1 MTLTITDKIMRSDV
15 TPHTAELRASRQVT
29 PGVSWLPQRLM
40 DRDAAITAMTL
51 ADLVSADCGIG
62 LAVGPRWPKVDD
74 LAAELGLSGPNAV
87 VRASE
92 PPARSQP
99 AGVSGTAGAVLCAH
113 ADEDGRGAHW
123 LEPGETCGRQ
133 QAPDLLDSP
142 CMRQVRAYLDQLGAG
157 AEPEAALDPAR
168 RTALR
173 SELKRLQQARG
184 AWDATARACVCALGV
199 CSRGDFADHAGES
212 EGCMVCADLDPDQAR
227 LRGLCSGAYAPGR
240 ASGERR

>member
-15 TPHTAELRASRQVT
+15 TPHTAELRHFAGQVT
-29 PGVSWLPQRLM
+29 PGGCPGSPQRLM

-51 ADLVSADCGIG
+51 ADLVSADGCIG
-62 LAVGPRWPKVDD
+62 LADDPRWPKVDD

-99 AGVSGTAGAVLCAH
+99 ADVSGTAGAVLCAH

-142 CMRQVRAYLDQLGAG
+142 GIRQARAYLDQLGAS
-157 AEPEAALDPAR
+157 AEPDAALGPAR

-173 SELKRLQQARG
+173 SELKRLQQARE
-184 AWDATARACVCALGV
+184 AWDATARACVCAPGV

-212 EGCMVCADLDPDQAR
+212 EGCMVCADLDPDQPCYAAM
-227 LRGLCSGAYAPGR
+227 LRGLCPRQGQQ
-240 ASGERR
+240 